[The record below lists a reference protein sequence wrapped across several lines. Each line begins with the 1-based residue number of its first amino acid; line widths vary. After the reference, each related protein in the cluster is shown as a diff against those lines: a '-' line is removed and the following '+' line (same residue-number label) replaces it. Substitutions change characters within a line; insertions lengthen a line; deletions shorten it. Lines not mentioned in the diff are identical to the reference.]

1 VRVLELSIPGSRL
14 DYAREDWVFKI
25 ENMLQMDLPNSLHN
39 VALSLALYEE
49 ANAKKQQEKTTDAIL
64 AKRDA
69 RRQQEAAI
77 EQEYKERFVL
87 EMAQNEG
94 FVSLEAFLAEAAKE
108 LGIQNDTG

>member
-1 VRVLELSIPGSRL
+1 
-14 DYAREDWVFKI
+14 
-25 ENMLQMDLPNSLHN
+25 
-39 VALSLALYEE
+39 
-49 ANAKKQQEKTTDAIL
+49 L